1 MRTASPTS
9 SDWLELLEN
18 QALLEFCYQESNTS
32 IEKLALNLQKNHPQ
46 WPRQAIMAQIKNIQ
60 KARYKLPTW
69 VEARCIFPTQ
79 AYEQATGERAAAL
92 KKFEPGA
99 LAYDLGS
106 GLGVDSWNLSRYFE
120 QVYAVEQDP
129 LLCKLT
135 SYNLGSRLG
144 CANINCIAESIER
157 LSWVSASLDL
167 IYIDPARRNATQ
179 SKLVALHN
187 LEPNVLELLPFLQ
200 PKAHKIILK
209 LSPLFDL
216 SEGIRRLANV
226 VKAQII
232 SIDGECKEV
241 VFEMRQ
247 VPTGFLAIQA
257 LIDRNGCIYSFS
269 ASLAELQTLE
279 LPLVLEAPFLYEADV
294 AIYKAGLEA
303 LLFNRFQEK
312 GALGWTAKGGYL
324 LAERMLENFP
334 GKGYAV
340 EGPYKYG
347 KHKTRKFLK
356 QKNITGATLTKKNFY
371 ISTAELYENLQVR
384 EKEDRFILFTRNKY
398 NENIFFIGSLLK

>member
-1 MRTASPTS
+1 MITTS
-9 SDWLELLEN
+9 SDWLGLIEN
-18 QALLEFCYQESNTS
+18 PTLLEFCYQESNAST
-32 IEKLALNLQKNHPQ
+32 EKLAFSLQKSHPE

-69 VEARCIFPTQ
+69 VKAQCIFPTQ

-92 KKFEPGA
+92 KKFERGE

-120 QVYAVEQDP
+120 RVYAIEQDP

-135 SYNLGSRLG
+135 SYNLSSRLG
-144 CANINCIAESIER
+144 CPNVNIIAESIER
-157 LSWVSASLDL
+157 LTWIGASIDL
-167 IYIDPARRNATQ
+167 IYIDPARRNQTQ

-187 LEPNVLELLPFLQ
+187 LEPNVLELLPLLQ
-200 PKAHKIILK
+200 PKAKKIILK

-216 SEGIRRLANV
+216 CEGIRKLPNIA
-226 VKAQII
+226 KAQVI

-241 VFEMRQ
+241 IFEMSQ
-247 VPTGFLAIQA
+247 VYTPNIEIHA

-269 ASLAELQTLE
+269 ASLAEFQASE

-294 AIYKAGLEA
+294 AIYKAGLEGS
-303 LLFNRFQEK
+303 LFNRFKEK
-312 GALGWTAKGGYL
+312 GALGWTSKGGYL
-324 LAERMLENFP
+324 LAERPLEKFP

-347 KHKTRKFLK
+347 KHQTRKLLR
-356 QKNITGATLTKKNFY
+356 QKNITSAILTKKNFY
-371 ISTAELYENLQVR
+371 ISTAELYEQLQVR
-384 EKEDRFILFTRNKY
+384 EKEDKFILFTRNKC
-398 NENIFFIGSLLK
+398 NENVFFIGALLK